1 MNFDQLRYFKIAA
14 EEENL
19 GRASQK
25 LHITQQ
31 GLSANIIKLENELG
45 VYLFDRIGRQI
56 FLSEQGKI
64 FLRYTD
70 MILQDLQSAEDA
82 LQSNLEEKQRT
93 IAVSTTGANLASLL
107 ISGYLSCH
115 NGTNIILNIIA
126 EKYIPFALAQHN
138 VNFVVTSVPYNSPET
153 DSIVLYEQPFVVLA
167 SKNHPLSER
176 TEISLEELKNEKMAL
191 SESSEPFRKDLDV
204 IFNKAGFHPNVV
216 LTSNSANTMITYVM
230 TGQGVTIF
238 GRTTR
243 TGSQIAPYGDQIA
256 VIPISDPFAK
266 RNIYMHWRKETVK
279 EEPHLL
285 EFLAYAKENGSSLFE
300 NPLM

>member
-1 MNFDQLRYFKIAA
+1 MPSRGFIDIHFLSVSCEFIMASHAFKTPTNKNRNQKENVVSIKTVYYNFFDIINSCRGCIMNFDQLRYFKIAA

-126 EKYIPFALAQHN
+126 DKYIPFALAQHN

-176 TEISLEELKNEKMAL
+176 TEISLEELKNEK
-191 SESSEPFRKDLDV
+191 
-204 IFNKAGFHPNVV
+204 
-216 LTSNSANTMITYVM
+216 
-230 TGQGVTIF
+230 
-238 GRTTR
+238 
-243 TGSQIAPYGDQIA
+243 
-256 VIPISDPFAK
+256 
-266 RNIYMHWRKETVK
+266 
-279 EEPHLL
+279 
-285 EFLAYAKENGSSLFE
+285 
-300 NPLM
+300 